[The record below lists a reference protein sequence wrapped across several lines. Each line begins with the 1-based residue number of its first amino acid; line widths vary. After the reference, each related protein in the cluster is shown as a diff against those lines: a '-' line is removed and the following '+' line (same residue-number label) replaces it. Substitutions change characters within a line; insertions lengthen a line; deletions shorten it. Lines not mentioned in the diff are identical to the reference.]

1 MYILYVIQNEK
12 HLSFY
17 IGITSNLQKRLQEHN
32 KGLVFSTK
40 SKRPWAL
47 VYCEGYR
54 SREDAIERERKLK
67 KHRTAWI
74 RIKERIKNGLLSS
87 ST

>member
-1 MYILYVIQNEK
+1 MYILYVIQSK
-12 HLSFY
+12 RCLSFY
-17 IGITSNLQKRLQEHN
+17 IGITSNLKKRLEGHN

-40 SKRPWAL
+40 SKKPWIL

-67 KHRTAWI
+67 KQRTAWR
-74 RIKERIKNGLLSS
+74 RIKERIKNSLLSEQS
-87 ST
+87 

>member
-1 MYILYVIQNEK
+1 MHTLYVIQSKK

-17 IGITSNLQKRLQEHN
+17 IGITSNLRKRLKEHN

-40 SKRPWAL
+40 SKRPWVL
-47 VYCEGYR
+47 IYCEGYR
-54 SREDAIERERKLK
+54 SREDAKERERKLK

-74 RIKERIKNGLLSS
+74 RIKERIKKQSS
-87 ST
+87 LTLH

>member
-1 MYILYVIQNEK
+1 MHILYVIQSKK

-17 IGITSNLQKRLQEHN
+17 IGISSNLRKRLQEHN

-40 SKRPWAL
+40 SKRPWVL

-67 KHRTAWI
+67 KQRTAWR
-74 RIKERIKNGLLSS
+74 RIKERIRNSLLLGQS
-87 ST
+87 